1 MINNFER
8 LPMDKSTNNKYFAS
22 REDKDAA
29 KILLE
34 KATDWTNILTS
45 NGYLE
50 KLKSCLAAYHGAY
63 FNDSHTISFAGE
75 QGELAQLPVN
85 HIRNLAQHM
94 FVMTTASRPQM
105 EARAANADYKS
116 SAQVTLANG
125 LLDYYMRE
133 KRLERYI
140 NSAVEQSIVLGSG
153 YVKVEWDATAGKVI
167 EEDEEL
173 GEKIYEGDIRFTN
186 LSPFDVVFDVNREDS
201 DHDWILVRT
210 YKNKFD
216 LAAKYP
222 EYEDKILALDVK
234 NSINS
239 YSSQIFRKVE
249 SDQVEVWTM
258 YHRRSDAMPGG
269 RELVFLSEE
278 ITISDTVLQYRRIPV
293 FRMSPNNI
301 LGTAFG
307 YSNLFDLLPL
317 QEGINHLYSAI
328 MSNNIAFATQNLF
341 VESGANIDI
350 TNLGGGLN
358 IIQGSKQ
365 PVPLNLL
372 GTSPETFQFLGI
384 LEGKMEQLSGING
397 VTRGTPDPA
406 ANLRSGTSLALVQSM
421 AIQFQNGLQQQYVQL
436 IEDLG
441 VAILEILQD
450 NASSPRVASIVGIN
464 NKQYIVEF
472 KGSDISDIN
481 RVIVDVGNPLART
494 TAGRVQMAE
503 QMMQMKPEEFSFQ
516 QYVQV
521 INTGRIDGMT
531 SKIVDQENLIQQENE
546 ALTNGNTVKA
556 MVWDDHKEH
565 ILHHRN
571 VLNDLEIRNDD
582 ARASVIYTHLMEHIE
597 FARNA
602 DPAVLAVT
610 NQQTLPQ
617 PTPPPVPA
625 PAAVDPAAAP
635 DQNSQG
641 QSSIG
646 EIAEPLE
653 SDLTQ
658 AQPSMP
664 NLPTPPAPF
673 KELPTTTV
681 PVPGN

>member
-1 MINNFER
+1 
-8 LPMDKSTNNKYFAS
+8 MDKSTNTKYFAA

-50 KLKSCLAAYHGAY
+50 KLKSCLGAYHGAY

-85 HIRNLAQHM
+85 HVRNLAQHM
-94 FVMTTASRPQM
+94 LVMTTASRPQM
-105 EARAANADYKS
+105 EARAANSDYKS
-116 SAQVTLANG
+116 AAQVTLANG

-153 YVKVEWDATAGKVI
+153 YVKVEWDATAGKVV

-173 GEKIYEGDIRFTN
+173 GEKIYEGDLKFTN

-222 EYEDKILALDVK
+222 EYEEKILALDVK
-234 NSINS
+234 NGTNS
-239 YSSQIFRKVE
+239 YSSQIFRKVQ

-258 YHRRSDAMPGG
+258 YHKRSESIPGG
-269 RELVFLSEE
+269 RELVFLSDE
-278 ITISDTVLQYRRIPV
+278 IILSDTVLQYRRIPI
-293 FRMSPNNI
+293 FRMSPNTI

-317 QEGINHLYSAI
+317 QEGINHLYSSI
-328 MSNNIAFATQNLF
+328 MSNNMAFATQNLF
-341 VESGANIDI
+341 VESGSNIDI

-372 GTSPETFQFLGI
+372 GTSPETFQFLSI

-421 AIQFQNGLQQQYVQL
+421 AIQFQNGLQQQYVSL

-450 NASSPRVASIVGIN
+450 NASSPRVASIVGVN

-516 QYVQV
+516 QYIQV

-531 SKIVDQENLIQQENE
+531 SKIIDQENLIQQENE
-546 ALTNGNTVKA
+546 SLTNGKSVKA

-571 VLNDLEIRNDD
+571 VLNDLEIRTDD
-582 ARASVIYTHLMEHIE
+582 ARASVVYDHLMEHIE

-602 DPAVLAVT
+602 DPAVLTVT
-610 NQQTLPQ
+610 NQQVLPQ
-617 PTPPPVPA
+617 PTPPPA
-625 PAAVDPAAAP
+625 PEAPEADPAAAP
-635 DQNSQG
+635 DQNSQD
-641 QSSIG
+641 QSAIG
-646 EIAEPLE
+646 EISEPLT
-653 SDLTQ
+653 SDMSQ
-658 AQPSMP
+658 AQPGMP
-664 NLPTPPAPF
+664 NLPSPPAPF
-673 KELPTTTV
+673 EDLPTTTV

>member
-1 MINNFER
+1 
-8 LPMDKSTNNKYFAS
+8 MDKSTNTKYFAA
-22 REDKDAA
+22 REAKDAA

-50 KLKSCLAAYHGAY
+50 KLKSCLGAYHGAY

-105 EARAANADYKS
+105 EARAANSDYKS

-222 EYEDKILALDVK
+222 EYEEKILALDVK
-234 NSINS
+234 NGTNS

-258 YHRRSDAMPGG
+258 YHKRSDAMPGG
-269 RELVFLSEE
+269 RELVFLSED
-278 ITISDTVLQYRRIPV
+278 INLSDTVLQYRRIPI

-372 GTSPETFQFLGI
+372 GTSPETFQFLSI

-546 ALTNGNTVKA
+546 ALTNGKKVKA

-571 VLNDLEIRNDD
+571 VLNDLDIRNDD
-582 ARASVIYTHLMEHIE
+582 ARASVVYDHLMEHIE

-602 DPAVLAVT
+602 DPAVLTVT

-617 PTPPPVPA
+617 PTPPPAPA
-625 PAAVDPAAAP
+625 PAAAEPAATP

-641 QSSIG
+641 QSAIG

-664 NLPTPPAPF
+664 GLPTPPAPF
-673 KELPTTTV
+673 EELPTTTV

>member
-1 MINNFER
+1 
-8 LPMDKSTNNKYFAS
+8 MDKSTNTKYFAA
-22 REDKDAA
+22 REAKDAA

-34 KATDWTNILTS
+34 KASDWTNILTS

-50 KLKSCLAAYHGAY
+50 KLKSCLGAYHGAY
-63 FNDSHTISFAGE
+63 FNDSHTISFSGE

-94 FVMTTASRPQM
+94 FVMTTSSRPQM
-105 EARAANADYKS
+105 EARAANSDYKS

-173 GEKIYEGDIRFTN
+173 GEKIYEGDIKFTN
-186 LSPFDVVFDVNREDS
+186 LSPFDVVFDVNREDA

-222 EYEDKILALDVK
+222 EYEEKILALDVK

-239 YSSQIFRKVE
+239 YSSQIFRKVA

-278 ITISDTVLQYRRIPV
+278 ITLSDTVLQYRRIPI

-421 AIQFQNGLQQQYVQL
+421 AIQFQNGLQNQYVQL

-450 NASSPRVASIVGIN
+450 NASSPRVASIVGVN

-472 KGSDISDIN
+472 KGEDISDIN

-531 SKIVDQENLIQQENE
+531 SKVVDQENLIQQENE
-546 ALTNGNTVKA
+546 ALTNGKTIKA

-571 VLNDLEIRNDD
+571 VLNDLDIRNDD
-582 ARASVIYTHLMEHIE
+582 ARAAVVYKHLMEHIE
-597 FARNA
+597 FGKNA
-602 DPAVLAVT
+602 EPAVLTVT

-617 PTPPPVPA
+617 PPA
-625 PAAVDPAAAP
+625 PAAPVEPAAAP
-635 DQNSQG
+635 EQNSQG
-641 QSSIG
+641 QSAIA
-646 EIAEPLE
+646 EVAEPLE

-658 AQPSMP
+658 AQPS
-664 NLPTPPAPF
+664 LPSLPQPPAPF
-673 KELPTTTV
+673 EELPITTV
-681 PVPGN
+681 PVPGS

>member
-1 MINNFER
+1 
-8 LPMDKSTNNKYFAS
+8 MDKSTNNKYFAA
-22 REDKDAA
+22 REAKDAA

-50 KLKSCLAAYHGAY
+50 KLKSCLGAYHGAY

-105 EARAANADYKS
+105 EARAANSDYKS

-140 NSAVEQSIVLGSG
+140 NNAVEQSIVLGSG

-173 GEKIYEGDIRFTN
+173 GEKIYEGDIKFTN

-222 EYEDKILALDVK
+222 EYEDEIIALDVK
-234 NSINS
+234 NGTNS
-239 YSSQIFRKVE
+239 YNSQIFRKVA

-269 RELVFLSEE
+269 RELVFLSDE
-278 ITISDTVLQYRRIPV
+278 IMISDTVLQYRRIPI

-372 GTSPETFQFLGI
+372 GTSPETFQFLSI

-450 NASSPRVASIVGIN
+450 NASSPRVASIVGVN

-546 ALTNGNTVKA
+546 ALTNGKTIKA

-571 VLNDLEIRNDD
+571 VLNDLDIRNDD
-582 ARASVIYTHLMEHIE
+582 ARASVVYNHLMEHIE

-602 DPAVLAVT
+602 DPAVLTVT

-617 PTPPPVPA
+617 PTPPPA
-625 PAAVDPAAAP
+625 PANPAAEPAAAP

-641 QSSIG
+641 QSAIG

-664 NLPTPPAPF
+664 GLPTPPAPF
-673 KELPTTTV
+673 EDLPTTTV

>member
-1 MINNFER
+1 ME
-8 LPMDKSTNNKYFAS
+8 KSTNRQYFAA
-22 REDKDAA
+22 REGTDAA

-34 KATDWTNILTS
+34 KATDWRNILTS

-50 KLKSCLAAYHGAY
+50 KLKGCLAAYHGAY
-63 FNDSHTISFAGE
+63 FNEGHTISFAGE

-94 FVMTTASRPQM
+94 YVMTTSSRPTM
-105 EARAANADYKS
+105 EARAANSDYKS
-116 SAQVTLANG
+116 AAQVTLANG

-140 NSAVEQSIVLGSG
+140 NSAVEMSIVIGAG
-153 YVKVEWDATAGKVI
+153 YVKVEWDATAGKVV
-167 EEDEEL
+167 EEDVEF
-173 GEKIYEGDIRFTN
+173 GEKIYEGDVKFTN
-186 LSPFDVVFDVNREDS
+186 LSAFDVVFDVNREDTN
-201 DHDWILVRT
+201 HDWILVRT

-216 LAAKYP
+216 LAAKYS
-222 EYEDKILALDVK
+222 EFEDKILSLDTKDSK
-234 NSINS
+234 NTC
-239 YSSQIFRKVE
+239 SSQIFRKVD

-258 YHRRSDAMPGG
+258 YHRRSDSMPEG
-269 RELVFLSEE
+269 RELVFLSDE
-278 ITISDTVLQYRRIPV
+278 IVLHDGTLPYRRIPV
-293 FRMSPNNI
+293 FRMSPNHI
-301 LGTAFG
+301 LGTPFG
-307 YSNLFDLLPL
+307 YSNLLDLLPL

-358 IIQGSKQ
+358 IITGSKM

-372 GTSPETFQFLGI
+372 GTSPETFQFLSI

-421 AIQFQNGLQQQYVQL
+421 AIQFQNGLQNQYVQL

-450 NASSPRVASIVGIN
+450 NASSPRVASIVGAN

-472 KGSDISDIN
+472 KGTDIADIN

-516 QYVQV
+516 QYIQV
-521 INTGRIDGMT
+521 INTGRIDNMIGGA
-531 SKIVDQENLIQQENE
+531 VDQSNLIQQENE
-546 ALTNGNTVKA
+546 RLTAGTAVKA
-556 MVWDDHKEH
+556 LVFDDHKEH
-565 ILHHRN
+565 ILRHRN
-571 VLNDLEIRNDD
+571 ILNDIDIRNDD
-582 ARASVIYTHLMEHIE
+582 ERASVVYTHLMEHIE
-597 FARNA
+597 FAKNA
-602 DPAVLAVT
+602 EPAVLTAT

-617 PTPPPVPA
+617 PPA
-625 PAAVDPAAAP
+625 PAPVAAPAAAP
-635 DQNSQG
+635 DQNAAG
-641 QSSIG
+641 QSPVAQVS
-646 EIAEPLE
+646 EPVA
-653 SDLTQ
+653 SDLTE
-658 AQPSMP
+658 AQPGIPSP
-664 NLPTPPAPF
+664 ASPPAPF
-673 KELPTTTV
+673 ADLPTTTT
-681 PVPGN
+681 PAAPQG